1 MALGQFYFVSA
12 TGAVPNGSVYSAL
25 GISAMVAMIAG
36 MLIHRPRHVIA
47 WAFAVVGL
55 GLFLAGDYVYA
66 DLVATQAFVA
76 FPSIADWIYLAM
88 YPVFAVA
95 IVLLGRTLAPHRTW
109 SAVAFGLLTTLA
121 TVGVLQFIYMGDLI
135 AEPFFDTKMRMV
147 AVAYPLLDAVMF
159 GFAAWLGVISRRGSV
174 SLTLMA
180 LALVSLVV
188 GNAIYN
194 VQLIAGSFDPGGPAD
209 LFWIGFAALL
219 GVACLHPS
227 MTSTDRL
234 TTTSAAVVESARH
247 SVKPSESAL
256 AAVERRTLLDMSA
269 VLEATRSS
277 SGSTTRV

>member
-1 MALGQFYFVSA
+1 VVLGQFYFVSA

-25 GISAMVAMIAG
+25 GVSAMIAMIAG
-36 MLIHRPRHVIA
+36 MLIHRPRHVVV
-47 WAFAVVGL
+47 WGLAVVGL

-76 FPSIADWIYLAM
+76 FPSTADWIYLTM
-88 YPVFAVA
+88 YPVLAVA
-95 IVLLGRTLAPHRTW
+95 IVLLGRTLAPHRRW
-109 SAVAFGLLTTLA
+109 SAVAVGLIATLA
-121 TVGVLQFIYMGDLI
+121 TVGVLQLIYMDDLI

-159 GFAAWLGVISRRGSV
+159 GLAAWLGVISRRGSV

-194 VQLIAGSFDPGGPAD
+194 VQSLAGSFDPGGPAD

-227 MTSTDRL
+227 MKSTNRL
-234 TTTSAAVVESARH
+234 TTTSAAFVEPARH
-247 SVKPSESAL
+247 GVKPSESAL
-256 AAVERRTLLDMSA
+256 AAVERRALLDMSA
-269 VLEATRSS
+269 VLKPTRSS
-277 SGSTTRV
+277 NGPATRG